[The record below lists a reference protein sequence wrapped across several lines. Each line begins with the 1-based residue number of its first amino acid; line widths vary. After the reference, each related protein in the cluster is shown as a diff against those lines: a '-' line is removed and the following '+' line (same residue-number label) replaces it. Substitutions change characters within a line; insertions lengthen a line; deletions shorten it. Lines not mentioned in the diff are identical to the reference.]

1 MTSYSNN
8 VNTNSLE
15 NYNEGNNMYRNSA
28 VGMIITV
35 IFPVVGVS
43 IYYYTK
49 KNLKNTLMYTSFYGI
64 TLGFVFSIIQ
74 GILWAVSKKDADN
87 HPEKKTDGPVVYR
100 NVFFANIAMLII
112 SIIILFILIVTDKK
126 DKKNSADVTIP

>member
-15 NYNEGNNMYRNSA
+15 NYNDGNNMYRNSA
-28 VGMIITV
+28 VGMIITG

-43 IYYYTK
+43 FYYYTK
-49 KNLKNTLMYTSFYGI
+49 KNLKDTLMYTSIYGI
-64 TLGFVFSIIQ
+64 ILGLVFSIIQ
-74 GILWAVSKKDADN
+74 GILWAVSKKNADA

-126 DKKNSADVTIP
+126 NTQTSSEL